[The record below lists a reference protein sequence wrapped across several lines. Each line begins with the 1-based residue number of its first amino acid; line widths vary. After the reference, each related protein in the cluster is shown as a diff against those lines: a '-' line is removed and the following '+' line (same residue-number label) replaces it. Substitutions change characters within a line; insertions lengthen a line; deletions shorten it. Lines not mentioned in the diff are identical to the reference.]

1 MPTQPE
7 RYSFYCKHGITA
19 SLLLGLFG
27 CSSTMP
33 VQPSMAFQESS
44 QGGRVLSEYR
54 SQQVE
59 VSMIRQQY
67 IWRFPDA
74 NQHLAQF
81 SRHIQL
87 DGTVPVRLQ
96 DFVIT
101 YRKPLRFAHRPATDA
116 GSMLSKAGDEVQISR
131 NEQFLVTE
139 VIAPEFT
146 GEQSYR
152 RLEAARLKV
161 GDESYVLTV
170 ANGFLHRPLWLAI
183 YAADGRTVYRIGLPH
198 GHWQFTEHADG
209 ISMVD
214 TSGSGRR
221 VLIRPEHE

>member
-1 MPTQPE
+1 
-7 RYSFYCKHGITA
+7 
-19 SLLLGLFG
+19 
-27 CSSTMP
+27 MP
-33 VQPSMAFQESS
+33 VQPTMAFQEQSP
-44 QGGRVLSEYR
+44 GGMALSEYR

-59 VSMIRQQY
+59 VSMVRQQY

-81 SRHIQL
+81 AHHIQV

-101 YRKPLRFAHRPATDA
+101 YRKPLRFSRGPAPDA
-116 GSMLSKAGDEVQISR
+116 GSMVSRPGDEVQISK
-131 NEQFLVTE
+131 NDQFLVTE
-139 VIAPEFT
+139 SIAPEFT

-152 RLEAARLKV
+152 RLEVAKLKV

-170 ANGFLHRPLWLAI
+170 ANGFLHRPMWLAI
-183 YAADGRTVYRIGLPH
+183 YAADGSAVYRIGLPH

-214 TSGSGRR
+214 ISGSGRR
-221 VLIRPEHE
+221 VLIRPEH